1 MISFMCYTHNR
12 QNIAKRPAITSG
24 WGSGE
29 WGVTPQWVWGVFMGG
44 HEKVLKPDRR
54 QLYNTVNAL
63 NVTELYTLKWLI
75 VGNVNFFLQFKK
87 KRKD

>member
-1 MISFMCYTHNR
+1 M
-12 QNIAKRPAITSG
+12 
-24 WGSGE
+24 GSDSLM
-29 WGVTPQWVWGVFMGG
+29 GVGG
-44 HEKVLKPDRR
+44 IHGGNEEVSKPDRR

-63 NVTELYTLKWLI
+63 NVTELYTLKWLM

>member
-1 MISFMCYTHNR
+1 MGRDSSMGMGGIY
-12 QNIAKRPAITSG
+12 
-24 WGSGE
+24 
-29 WGVTPQWVWGVFMGG
+29 GG